1 MGDLLKPPDR
11 LAADTLCRRVGAR
24 QLRVAAL
31 QLAQLVE
38 QLVILLVADLGIVED
53 VVAVGV
59 VLEQLA

>member
-1 MGDLLKPPDR
+1 
-11 LAADTLCRRVGAR
+11 
-24 QLRVAAL
+24 VAAL